1 MDKLPAK
8 ILNQLIHK
16 YGVKLI
22 KEPKR
27 CEALLRDTCE
37 NKYKREIFVL
47 IKAIKEGI
55 PTALLN
61 TPDLSIDEALFIR
74 LVRLLCENIGLNKVA
89 AIWAVSTW
97 VSVLKIELII
107 TKAIPKPPPPKPRS
121 LPKPPPKPRSLPK
134 PPPPTKVKKLK
145 FTRMIGLGIFSIVV
159 IGVSIVILKEQ
170 YYLNLQKI
178 QQQIIE
184 EKAHLLA
191 IRKEINSI
199 KAEQE
204 KVLTQYNKD
213 KLFKRYCEN
222 TRLKLPKMVKLPK
235 GRFLMGNIQSNGNP
249 DEQPVHLVDINS
261 FSIGAYEITFEEYDS
276 YAKAVGKKLP
286 DDSNWE
292 RANHPVINVSWHDA
306 IAYANCLSLQTGHK
320 YRLPTEA
327 EWEYAARAG
336 MNTQYSWGNKKS
348 YNKANCSDCSSSA
361 AKNQTMPVN
370 SFKPNAFG
378 LYNMQGNVSEWT
390 CSEADNKYK
399 GKEQQCIK
407 KPNNKQFI
415 IVRSGSWNSSAKE
428 IRTSARARALPNE
441 RNNTLGFRLVR
452 AR

>member
-8 ILNQLIHK
+8 ILNQLIQK
-16 YGVKLI
+16 YGIKLI

-37 NKYKREIFVL
+37 NKYRREIFVL

-55 PTALLN
+55 PTELLN
-61 TPDLSIDEALFIR
+61 TPDSSRDEALFIR
-74 LVRLLCENIGLNKVA
+74 LVRRLCENIGLNKIA

-107 TKAIPKPPPPKPRS
+107 TKATPKPKAPPKPPS

-134 PPPPTKVKKLK
+134 PPPPTKVKKFK
-145 FTRMIGLGIFSIVV
+145 FTKMIGLGIFSIAI
-159 IGVSIVILKEQ
+159 IGVIIIIKEQ
-170 YYLNLQKI
+170 DYLELHKI

-184 EKAHLLA
+184 EKAQLLA
-191 IRKEINSI
+191 IRKEINST
-199 KAEQE
+199 KAERE

-213 KLFKRYCEN
+213 KQFKRYCEN
-222 TRLKLPKMVKLPK
+222 TRLRQPEMVKLPQ
-235 GRFLMGNIQSNGNP
+235 GRFLMGNIQSNGNS
-249 DEQPVHLVDINS
+249 DEQPVHLVDIAS
-261 FSIGAYEITFEEYDS
+261 FSIGRYEITFKEYDS

-306 IAYANCLSLQTGHK
+306 IAYANCLSLQTGQK

-348 YNKANCSDCSSSA
+348 YNKANCSECSSSA
-361 AKNQTMPVN
+361 TNKTMPVT

-415 IVRSGSWNSSAKE
+415 IVRSGSWKSPAKE
-428 IRTSARARALPNE
+428 IRTSTRAKALPNE

-452 AR
+452 TR